1 MAGAGPRLAA
11 RDAPAAWRA
20 LAARWVFLAVG
31 LLTAC
36 TGTGT
41 PPELAAG
48 PLQAPLETAA
58 PAPRALKV
66 GLIVPLSAPGQPGL
80 IGKALQRAGELAL
93 FERDN
98 PNVQLLVKDD
108 KGTPEGARATAQE
121 ALKDGARLLLG
132 PLFAKSVLAVAPPAR
147 EARVPV
153 IAFSNDRQV
162 AGNGVYLLGFQ
173 PAPEIERVI
182 AFAAAQGKRRYA
194 ALIPEGQLGRIA
206 EASFD
211 AAVSRAQGSI
221 VASETYPPSAN
232 GVLEPL
238 RRIADALTRA
248 EAEGAPVDA
257 LFLPGA
263 QEDVE
268 LIARLL
274 PQADI
279 DTQKV
284 KVLGTGG
291 MDYPHAGRE
300 AKLIGA
306 WYAAPDPSGWAAFA
320 QSYVKSY
327 GEAPPRIASLA
338 YDAVS
343 LVAALAAEPEGG
355 NFSTVS
361 LTRAGGFTGAQGPF
375 RLSPDGTSER
385 ALAILEVGPFG
396 AAVIDE
402 PNGLGGDPHP
412 TAAVGKPT
420 RVVN

>member
-20 LAARWVFLAVG
+20 LAAHWVFLALG

-36 TGTGT
+36 TGSGT
-41 PPELAAG
+41 APELAAG

-147 EARVPV
+147 EARVSV

-173 PAPEIERVI
+173 PAPEIERVV

-206 EASFD
+206 EASFE
-211 AAVSRAQGSI
+211 AAV
-221 VASETYPPSAN
+221 
-232 GVLEPL
+232 
-238 RRIADALTRA
+238 
-248 EAEGAPVDA
+248 
-257 LFLPGA
+257 
-263 QEDVE
+263 
-268 LIARLL
+268 
-274 PQADI
+274 
-279 DTQKV
+279 
-284 KVLGTGG
+284 
-291 MDYPHAGRE
+291 
-300 AKLIGA
+300 
-306 WYAAPDPSGWAAFA
+306 
-320 QSYVKSY
+320 
-327 GEAPPRIASLA
+327 
-338 YDAVS
+338 
-343 LVAALAAEPEGG
+343 
-355 NFSTVS
+355 
-361 LTRAGGFTGAQGPF
+361 
-375 RLSPDGTSER
+375 
-385 ALAILEVGPFG
+385 
-396 AAVIDE
+396 
-402 PNGLGGDPHP
+402 
-412 TAAVGKPT
+412 
-420 RVVN
+420 